1 MKFNEKEISLLL
13 KDLLLNK
20 DIELSDIPDLE
31 LYMDQVITLFDDK
44 LSHLKRFYDEK
55 LMTKTMINNYTK
67 SKILIPPN
75 KKKYSKEHMILL
87 ILIYNL
93 KQSLSINDIG
103 ILFKDVQEHISN
115 DSDIDLYKIYE
126 SFLEIK
132 KYQEN
137 ILKNELPDKIKFIE
151 ESTSGLNLS
160 NKDLSQMLIFVL
172 SLINEANIRKRLAE
186 KIIDGFFTNDR
197 L

>member
-20 DIELSDIPDLE
+20 EIELSDIPDLE

-44 LSHLKRFYDEK
+44 LNHLKRFYDEK

-103 ILFKDVQEHISN
+103 ILFKDLLDHISTYN
-115 DSDIDLYKIYE
+115 DVDLHKIYE

-132 KYQEN
+132 KYQETA
-137 ILKNELPDKIKFIE
+137 LKNELPDKIKLIE
-151 ESTSGLNLS
+151 ESTASLDLP

-186 KIIDGFFTNDR
+186 KIIDEFFTNDR

>member
-20 DIELSDIPDLE
+20 EIELSDIPDLE

-103 ILFKDVQEHISN
+103 ILFKDLLDHVSN
-115 DSDIDLYKIYE
+115 DNDIDLHKIYE

-132 KYQEN
+132 KYQEG

-151 ESTSGLNLS
+151 ESTSGLDLS